1 MTHPHPPQSPYGQ
14 QPRHGHGHGA
24 QPGYGYPAPQQPH
37 PGPYAGGP
45 GPYQT
50 PPPKKRMSAWA
61 VAGIAFGGVFAFLVL
76 LGAIA
81 GGGDTTRADDK
92 PASKSSAAAEPA
104 REEKGDASAESEPAP
119 QSPVK
124 IAAKKTAFAP
134 SILHDGGAYTSVQV
148 TITNNGDKKISV
160 NPLYFSVTDTSGS
173 KHTAEL
179 GVDENQMDTT
189 DLAPG
194 ENMTGVITA
203 RAASRPSTSRT
214 RTVSSAT
221 RSEATCPDRDA
232 QPNAPATH

>member
-1 MTHPHPPQSPYGQ
+1 MTHPNPPRSPYGQ
-14 QPRHGHGHGA
+14 QPRHGHGA

-45 GPYQT
+45 APYQT
-50 PPPKKRMSAWA
+50 PPPPKKRMSTWA
-61 VAGIAFGGVFAFLVL
+61 VAGIAFGGVFAFLILV
-76 LGAIA
+76 GAIA
-81 GGGDTTRADDK
+81 GSGDDTTQADGK
-92 PASKSSAAAEPA
+92 AAPKSSAPAEPA
-104 REEKGDASAESEPAP
+104 QEKKDDTPAESEPAP

-148 TITNNGDKKISV
+148 TITNNSDKKISV
-160 NPLYFSVTDTSGS
+160 NPLYFSLTDTGGS

-194 ENMTGVITA
+194 ENMTGVITGKGGFT
-203 RAASRPSTSRT
+203 PKYVTYT
-214 RTVSSAT
+214 DGLLGDTVRGDVS
-221 RSEATCPDRDA
+221 
-232 QPNAPATH
+232 